1 MWALH
6 KGTTAHPHE
15 KKKKKKTIALSEMFI
30 QLKHIKSVC
39 ATRET

>member
-1 MWALH
+1 MWAPH
-6 KGTTAHPHE
+6 KGTTAHLHE
-15 KKKKKKTIALSEMFI
+15 IKKKTFALSEIFI

>member
-15 KKKKKKTIALSEMFI
+15 IKKKTIALSEMFI
-30 QLKHIKSVC
+30 QLKRIKSVC